1 VNSSDTVWEGWGSV
15 ILVAGSTLV
24 LIVVLGFIIWKL
36 IDTYQAKTIAR
47 ETMARDDAYRALA
60 KAATEAQET
69 FAADQKRMSADVADL
84 RLRVVSIEALLRE
97 VG

>member
-1 VNSSDTVWEGWGSV
+1 MNESNTVWEGWGSV
-15 ILVAGSTLV
+15 ILVAGSALIV
-24 LIVVLGFIIWKL
+24 IVVLGFIIWKL

-60 KAATEAQET
+60 KAATEAQES
-69 FAADQKRMSADVADL
+69 FAAEQKRMTADLADL
-84 RLRVVSIEALLRE
+84 RSRVVSIESLLRE